1 MSDIREQIEQVRRTQ
16 AAYRKTGLIGLYDHV
31 LLKQQGQLA
40 DTMEKLLAALEDISD
55 GNTDSCGDCRYNEER
70 AKQAIQ

>member
-1 MSDIREQIEQVRRTQ
+1 MSDIREQIDELRRN
-16 AAYRKTGLIGLYDHV
+16 
-31 LLKQQGQLA
+31 QGYGGSESAA
-40 DTMEKLLAALEDISD
+40 DTMEKLLVALEDIAD